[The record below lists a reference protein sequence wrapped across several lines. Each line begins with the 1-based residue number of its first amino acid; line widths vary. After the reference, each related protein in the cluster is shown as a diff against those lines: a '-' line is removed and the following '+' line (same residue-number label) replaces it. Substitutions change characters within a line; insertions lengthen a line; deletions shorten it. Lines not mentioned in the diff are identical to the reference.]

1 MAARGGSRRRNE
13 GRGRV
18 GCRDE
23 RGRSPI

>member
-1 MAARGGSRRRNE
+1 MAARRGNRRNE
-13 GRGRV
+13 GRGRG